1 MKFNSGRLAMLGM
14 SVNSEPVHSQQVSW
28 TTKID
33 LVIRACSFQ
42 TQQGVYLFVVFL
54 ILWLQGGF
62 RGFPSH
68 ESMARIVNI
77 FCKTAS

>member
-1 MKFNSGRLAMLGM
+1 MKVNSGRLAMLGM

-28 TTKID
+28 TKIY
-33 LVIRACSFQ
+33 LVIRAYSFQ
-42 TQQGVYLFVVFL
+42 TQQGVYLFVVSL
-54 ILWLQGGF
+54 ILWLQGGL

-77 FCKTAS
+77 FYKTAP